1 MTVQTE
7 HHTGE
12 QTVADFL
19 SQLAAGTP
27 APGGGAASA
36 VAGAMAAAL
45 AAMVANL
52 ALGREKYAGV
62 QEEMQVLA
70 QQAGHTCTAS
80 LAAADADQAAFALVM
95 QAYAMPKGTQ
105 AEKNERSIAIQAGL
119 QAATQVPLET
129 MRHALAAGRAA
140 VAVAARGNANART
153 AAVCAYLLARAAFQG
168 ALWNAAVNLGSI
180 KNTAFRSQCLESISQ
195 LQQAQSGIDAA
206 MTAAGFDPLQAYLPN
221 R

>member
-1 MTVQTE
+1 
-7 HHTGE
+7 
-12 QTVADFL
+12 
-19 SQLAAGTP
+19 
-27 APGGGAASA
+27 
-36 VAGAMAAAL
+36 
-45 AAMVANL
+45 
-52 ALGREKYAGV
+52 
-62 QEEMQVLA
+62 
-70 QQAGHTCTAS
+70 
-80 LAAADADQAAFALVM
+80 
-95 QAYAMPKGTQ
+95 MPKGTQ

-153 AAVCAYLLARAAFQG
+153 DAVCAYLLARAAFQG